1 MAPERLKQEAVTFN
15 ADVWS
20 FGVAVAAAALAAC
33 PAEQAHSEFEQVQA
47 AERVRDTVLQSQQLS
62 PALRSFLADC
72 LVCSPAQRSSIQEL
86 LQHSFLQCR
95 EGWREHCSTVLPTI
109 EKHRFRTW
117 MPEAEVRVTTV
128 RFNRWQTVCK
138 HLHSD
143 VAVSSMY

>member
-20 FGVAVAAAALAAC
+20 FGVALAAAALAAC
-33 PAEQAHSEFEQVQA
+33 PVEQAHSEFEQVQA

-72 LVCSPAQRSSIQEL
+72 LVCAPAQRSSPKEL
-86 LQHSFLQCR
+86 LQHPFLLCR
-95 EGWREHCSTVLPTI
+95 EGWREQCSTVLPTI

-117 MPEAEVRVTTV
+117 MPESEVCDVTV
-128 RFNRWQTVCK
+128 VFNRWQTRWITVVVLANCC
-138 HLHSD
+138 
-143 VAVSSMY
+143 